1 MKWFSLCAFLLM
13 ASGAMAQEFGKWA
26 ITPRVGMNVSNL
38 VGHNAPGK
46 DSKLGFTGGLVS
58 GSAFIPCNILPKF
71 VPLHHNFKI
80 KRL

>member
-1 MKWFSLCAFLLM
+1 MMIVPGFWFDFWALVAHCLFTRCPSLVHLLPVACSFLKACSLDV
-13 ASGAMAQEFGKWA
+13 SGML
-26 ITPRVGMNVSNL
+26 S
-38 VGHNAPGK
+38 
-46 DSKLGFTGGLVS
+46 VS